1 MARSFDPVA
10 VLKTLSR
17 SLLRKFLDIHYPI
30 PDNDVPWTLSASPRR
45 ITFLEEWMSLPEDQR
60 ERMQLTLQEIFHLS
74 CEDGM
79 QSLSTELRATRP
91 ESLADFSRLPHRLDQ
106 AMWSWLHHRDI
117 FDHAILFAQAD
128 RLSHGRLWKRWKVSP
143 PMQLEITAENLK
155 ALEKKLAAWYFTREM
170 RGRHCSIHHFQR
182 QNGVHYFF
190 AYLDDWPNALMKFN
204 AEGQLHASHGRYAFN
219 NVFAYDSHSGMLDI
233 TAAPRK
239 ASEETLPRMFAET
252 ILGISQLAACRIRR
266 AYRLD
271 HLLHPQ
277 FEFKTD
283 PTDSIA
289 HIQLTHMRV
298 GHRSVKPDGRYKEL
312 GFGRDE
318 SLAQIR
324 DCVRKEL
331 VDADLDRDLL
341 MVHSVGFR
349 LKFRSRNN
357 ARARSLSFHISAPNT
372 CDLKEKPEDL
382 RQVGEHCLKLWSITN
397 D

>member
-1 MARSFDPVA
+1 
-10 VLKTLSR
+10 
-17 SLLRKFLDIHYPI
+17 
-30 PDNDVPWTLSASPRR
+30 
-45 ITFLEEWMSLPEDQR
+45 
-60 ERMQLTLQEIFHLS
+60 
-74 CEDGM
+74 
-79 QSLSTELRATRP
+79 
-91 ESLADFSRLPHRLDQ
+91 
-106 AMWSWLHHRDI
+106 
-117 FDHAILFAQAD
+117 
-128 RLSHGRLWKRWKVSP
+128 
-143 PMQLEITAENLK
+143 
-155 ALEKKLAAWYFTREM
+155 
-170 RGRHCSIHHFQR
+170 
-182 QNGVHYFF
+182 
-190 AYLDDWPNALMKFN
+190 
-204 AEGQLHASHGRYAFN
+204 
-219 NVFAYDSHSGMLDI
+219 
-233 TAAPRK
+233 
-239 ASEETLPRMFAET
+239 
-252 ILGISQLAACRIRR
+252 
-266 AYRLD
+266 
-271 HLLHPQ
+271 LLHPQ

-283 PTDSIA
+283 PTDRIA

-324 DCVRKEL
+324 DCVSKEL